1 MFIALTGTPGTGKTS
16 VTQELETQG
25 IPIISLN
32 DLAVFHNFIDGTDY
46 KRGSLILDLVKINS
60 YLKQKSPTQTKPTI
74 IEGHATHW
82 LTEPEWII
90 ILRCHPTE
98 LRKRLNTKHWKTE
111 KINENVEAEILD
123 IILCE
128 ATEIQPAKKLLEID
142 TTHKP
147 IQQVSKIIFN
157 LINTNF
163 SNAKKYSIGKI
174 DWSDEI
180 LKKHDR

>member
-25 IPIISLN
+25 IKIISLN
-32 DLAVFHNFIDGTDY
+32 DLALSQNFIDGTDQ
-46 KRGSLILDLVKINS
+46 KRGSLILDLDKINS
-60 YLKQKSPTQTKPTI
+60 YLQKNSKIQSKPTI

-82 LTEPEWII
+82 LTQPEWII

-98 LRKRLNTKHWKTE
+98 LRKRLDTKQWKKK
-111 KINENVEAEILD
+111 KISENLDAEILD
-123 IILCE
+123 VILCE
-128 ATEIQPAKKLLEID
+128 ATEIHPANKLLEID
-142 TTHKP
+142 TTDKT
-147 IQQVSKIIFN
+147 IQEVSKIILN
-157 LINTNF
+157 LVNSDF
-163 SNAKKYSIGKI
+163 SHVKEYCIGKI

>member
-32 DLAVFHNFIDGTDY
+32 DLAVSHNFIDGTDN
-46 KRGSLILDLVKINS
+46 KRGSLILDLDKINS
-60 YLKQKSPTQTKPTI
+60 YLKQNSSTQTKPTI

-98 LRKRLNTKHWKTE
+98 LRKRLNAKQWNTN
-111 KINENVEAEILD
+111 KIFENVEAEILD

-128 ATEIQPAKKLLEID
+128 ATEIHPSHKLLEID
-142 TTHKP
+142 TTEKT
-147 IQQVSKIIFN
+147 IQEVSKIILN

-163 SNAKKYSIGKI
+163 SYTKEYCIGKI

>member
-16 VTQELETQG
+16 VTQELDTQG
-25 IPIISLN
+25 IQILSLN
-32 DLAVFHNFIDGTDY
+32 DLAVSHNFIDGTDN
-46 KRGSLILDLVKINS
+46 KRGSLILDLDKINS
-60 YLKQKSPTQTKPTI
+60 YLQENSNIYSKPTI

-82 LTEPEWII
+82 LTQPEWII

-98 LRKRLNTKHWKTE
+98 LRKRLQTKQWKKK

-123 IILCE
+123 IVLCE
-128 ATEIQPAKKLLEID
+128 ATEIHPTNTLLEID
-142 TTHKP
+142 TTDKT
-147 IQQVSKIIFN
+147 IQEVSKIILN
-157 LINTNF
+157 LVNTTF
-163 SNAKKYSIGKI
+163 SHAKEYCIGKI